1 MGVKF
6 VYIEWNKSYLW
17 WGKDP
22 GACRRVWEVV
32 LAQPGSLAQFGNLVL
47 NPAAGCCQ

>member
-6 VYIEWNKSYLW
+6 VYIEWNKGYLW

-22 GACRRVWEVV
+22 GACRRVWEMV
-32 LAQPGSLAQFGNLVL
+32 LAQPGSPAQFSNPVL